1 MVFSIKTNFIGNNIY
16 LEEISVSFI
25 GIITDKKSEN
35 DIANCINNSFN
46 KKNIKENVIIIN
58 NKNMNNIK
66 NIKFDSLLINKKLT
80 GKSDIVKKILSN
92 SNNLIINSDI
102 DAGLDILKETSSN
115 IITYGFNPKS
125 TVTASSLENDDALIC
140 IQRNIKSSNNRI
152 VEPQEIKVEKINEN
166 NNPYIIMS
174 VEILT
179 LLYDT

>member
-1 MVFSIKTNFIGNNIY
+1 M
-16 LEEISVSFI
+16 SFI
-25 GIITDKKSEN
+25 GIITDKKNEN
-35 DIANCINNSFN
+35 DIENYIHYNFN

-58 NKNMNNIK
+58 NKNINNIK

-80 GKSDIVKKILSN
+80 GKTDVIKKILSN
-92 SNNLIINSDI
+92 SKNIIVNSDI
-102 DAGLDILKETSSN
+102 DTGLNKLGGMNLN

-140 IQRNIKSSNNRI
+140 LQRNIKNINNDI
-152 VEPQEIKVEKINEN
+152 LEPQEIKVKKTHQN

-174 VEILT
+174 VETLT